1 MANICT
7 NQYKFIFGDEE
18 KAKKFFDFIGDGSSD
33 CSGNSVYNLGIAAKI
48 ENAEHRDIREWIDD
62 KDISDSSV
70 RVNTQSKWTP
80 CPKAWRDIARTFDES
95 VEVFYEAEE
104 PGCEIFDSNDPEF
117 VGKYV
122 FDFWGG
128 DDELVIC
135 CEDSEIDSGV
145 YSESEMVEILQKILG
160 SMSTDL
166 DLLVEMADKRGLSD
180 CLSVH
185 RIEYRSIDDW
195 AE

>member
-33 CSGNSVYNLGIAAKI
+33 CSDNSVYNLGIAAKI

-62 KDISDSSV
+62 KDISGSSV

-80 CPKAWRDIARTFDES
+80 CPNAWRDIARTFDED

-104 PGCEIFDSNDPEF
+104 PGCEIFDSNDPGL

-122 FDFWGG
+122 YDFWDMPEGSIASYCCDAG
-128 DDELVIC
+128 VADEQQ
-135 CEDSEIDSGV
+135 
-145 YSESEMVEILQKILG
+145 MMEILQDALSTKIQ
-160 SMSTDL
+160 DL
-166 DLLVEMADKRGLSD
+166 ETLLSLIDSKGLSD
-180 CLSVH
+180 NISVH
-185 RIEYRSIDDW
+185 RIEYLSIDDW